1 MQLRLL
7 ALAAAAGAAA
17 LTQQQQPARAPG
29 NDTISKEQLKADLY
43 FLAGDGMRGRLTGS
57 REYAIAAEYIE
68 SRFARLGLKPAIG
81 DSMFHRFD
89 LVLSRLDEAGPN
101 RLHLETGPGAARE
114 GKLLEDFYPLI
125 FSADGEVSAPV
136 AFLGYGIHAP
146 AVEWDDY
153 AGKSLAGTIALILEG
168 DPGANDPASRFDGVV
183 TSEYSN
189 SLRKTLWAQ
198 ERGAAG
204 VVIVSASASRVT
216 NAFPA
221 SARTYWPA
229 KPPHLE
235 KYTLAA
241 YANRLRIPAIQVSP
255 AFGEALLR
263 NSGKTLAQA
272 AVEAEK
278 GGGVAYW
285 AGDGQKLTIETRLKR
300 TIVEDRN
307 VVARVEGSD
316 PKLREEAVIVSAHYD
331 HNGADGDQI
340 YNGADD
346 NGSGAVALLEIA
358 EAYATAAAQGARP
371 KRTVILASWGSEERC
386 CGPLLG
392 AWAWVEDQAW
402 PIEKTVATLNM
413 DMIGRSEE
421 VPELGAGRRFNGLAA
436 QTAASNANNVNILG
450 WSYSPDLS
458 RLADEANHSSDLRL
472 LRRYDNNR
480 SQLLRRSDQWPFL
493 QRRVPALFFH
503 TGLHP
508 DYHTVNDRPERIDY
522 AKMERVARLVHQLSW
537 NLANR
542 DARPAMPA
550 RRTIPTEQK

>member
-1 MQLRLL
+1 MPSKLWLL
-7 ALAAAAGAAA
+7 LVPLAHAVA
-17 LTQQQQPARAPG
+17 QPQPQRAPG
-29 NDTISKEQLKADLY
+29 NDSISKDQLKADLY
-43 FLAGDGMRGRLTGS
+43 FLAGDGLRGRLTGT
-57 REYAIAAEYIE
+57 REYTIAAEYMG
-68 SRFARLGLKPAIG
+68 SRFARLGLKPATG
-81 DSMFHRFD
+81 DSSFHRYD
-89 LVLSRLDEAGPN
+89 LVLSRLDQPN
-101 RLHLETGPGAARE
+101 SLHFETGGATERR

-125 FSADGEVSAPV
+125 FSADGRATAPFV
-136 AFLGYGIHAP
+136 FAGFGIHAP
-146 AVEWDDY
+146 ELDWDDY
-153 AGKSLAGTIALILEG
+153 KGKNVAASIAIILDG

-183 TSEYSN
+183 QSEYAN
-189 SLRKTLWAQ
+189 ALRKTMWAQ
-198 ERGAAG
+198 QHGAAG
-204 VVIVSASASRVT
+204 VVIVNASSSRVT
-216 NAFPA
+216 NSFPG
-221 SARTYWPA
+221 SARAYWPA

-241 YANRLRIPAIQVSP
+241 YANRLRIPAVQVSP
-255 AFGEALLR
+255 AIAEALLR
-263 NSGKTLAQA
+263 NAGRTLAQA
-272 AVEAEK
+272 AADSEK
-278 GGGVAYW
+278 GPGAGYW
-285 AGDGQKLTIETRLKR
+285 SGDGQKLTIETTLKR

-307 VVARVEGSD
+307 VVARIEGSD
-316 PKLREEAVIVSAHYD
+316 PKLRDEAVIVSAHYD

-340 YNGADD
+340 FNGADD

-358 EAYATAAAQGARP
+358 EAYATAAAQGQRP
-371 KRTVILASWGSEERC
+371 RRTVIFASWGSEERC

-392 AWAWVEDQAW
+392 AWAWVEDQGW
-402 PIEKTVATLNM
+402 PLDKTVATLNM

-421 VPELGAGRRFNGLAA
+421 VPELGGGRRFNGLAA

-458 RLADEANHSSDLRL
+458 RALDEANHSTDLRA

-508 DYHTVNDRPERIDY
+508 DYHTTNDRPERIDY

-537 NLANR
+537 NLANQ

-550 RRTIPTEQK
+550 RRVIPPESK